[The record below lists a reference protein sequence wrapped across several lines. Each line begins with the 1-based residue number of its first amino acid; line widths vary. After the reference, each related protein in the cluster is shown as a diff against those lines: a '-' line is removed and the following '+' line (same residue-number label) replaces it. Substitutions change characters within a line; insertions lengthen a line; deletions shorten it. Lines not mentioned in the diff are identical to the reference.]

1 MDERKFSDKNLHA
14 WVDGELEQESD
25 LIAREVSQCA
35 ESQAEVASVRRTG
48 EYLREIVSE
57 VETVE
62 PLVAL
67 QNIRQRIEEAEAAD
81 NARLSQRIVRFWQD
95 LKGPSRR
102 ALSGLAFAAAL
113 GAMVAPGATWFF
125 GSEGASRDGAVLVD
139 ANTVVVESVEIE
151 GSAKT
156 VLFQPQGSNT
166 AVIWID
172 TDEDVY
178 EEKF

>member
-1 MDERKFSDKNLHA
+1 MDERKFSDKKLHA
-14 WVDGELEQESD
+14 WVDGELDEGSGS
-25 LIAREVSQCA
+25 IADEVSQCA

-67 QNIRQRIEEAEAAD
+67 QNIRQRIEEAEAVE
-81 NARLSQRIVRFWQD
+81 NARFSRRVLNFWQE

-102 ALSGLAFAAAL
+102 ALAGLAFAAAL
-113 GAMVAPGATWFF
+113 GALVAPGATWFF
-125 GSEGASRDGAVLVD
+125 GSEGSSSDEVTLAAAS
-139 ANTVVVESVEIE
+139 TVVVESVEIE